1 MLGGMDH
8 RSDRERR
15 TRRVRRSAEQW
26 AALIEAQSRSGR
38 SIAVFCR
45 EHGLSAN
52 SFYRWR
58 RRLEASASAEA
69 VRRSFVRLR
78 MSAADEG
85 ATGRG
90 IETGRSQRDTLV
102 VRFVD
107 GVELEVS
114 GERLGEV
121 LALVRAGSMGSP
133 T

>member
-1 MLGGMDH
+1 MNH
-8 RSDRERR
+8 RSDTKRR
-15 TRRVRRSAEQW
+15 TRQVRRSAEQW

-58 RRLEASASAEA
+58 RRLEASAGSQ
-69 VRRSFVRLR
+69 RRPFVRLR

-85 ATGRG
+85 ATRRG
-90 IETGRSQRDTLV
+90 AQAGGADRDTVV

-107 GVELEVS
+107 GVELHVE
-114 GERLGEV
+114 GQRLGEV
-121 LALVRAGSMGSP
+121 LALVRAGSIGGP
-133 T
+133 A